1 MPQKSLHVLQA
12 FFDQKDVIEM
22 KVMAGD
28 CSPEDQEQTEGAL
41 GGGGG
46 WEWGKGERRRKP
58 GLQHALVQS
67 PGCCAGCQGTWSPWV
82 PLLVL
87 ACRRAVG
94 FQLAQEKLGDL
105 TLEAERC
112 VGWELRLLLYTL
124 AA

>member
-1 MPQKSLHVLQA
+1 
-12 FFDQKDVIEM
+12 
-22 KVMAGD
+22 MA
-28 CSPEDQEQTEGAL
+28 

-46 WEWGKGERRRKP
+46 GKGERRPRP
-58 GLQHALVQS
+58 GLQHTLVQS

-87 ACRRAVG
+87 ACRRAAG

-112 VGWELRLLLYTL
+112 VGWELGAL
-124 AA
+124 ALHTDSLREGQGCFTSCLW